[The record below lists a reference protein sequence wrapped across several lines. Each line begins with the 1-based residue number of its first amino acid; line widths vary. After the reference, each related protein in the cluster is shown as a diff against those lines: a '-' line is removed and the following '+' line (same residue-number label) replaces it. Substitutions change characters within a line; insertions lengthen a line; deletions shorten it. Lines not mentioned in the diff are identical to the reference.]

1 MAAPISISPAR
12 SRPELEVV
20 LAVAGRVSGGPLPAV
35 DELEHTLS
43 SEPGS
48 LFLLGYSGEDVAAS
62 GVGKVSS
69 LAGCLFA
76 MVRVLPEFRR
86 RGIGRSVYSALSDHA
101 RSVGLHELFG
111 RVREDDGGS
120 LSAVRK
126 SG

>member
-1 MAAPISISPAR
+1 MASDISIRPAL
-12 SRPELEVV
+12 SRPELQTV
-20 LAVAGRVSGGPLPAV
+20 LDIAERVSGPPV
-35 DELEHTLS
+35 PPVEELEHALAK
-43 SEPGS
+43 EPGS
-48 LFLLGYSGEDVAAS
+48 TFLLACLGDDAAAS

-69 LAGCLFA
+69 LSGCLFA

-86 RGIGRSVYSALSDHA
+86 KGVGRSVYSALSDHA

-126 SG
+126 S